1 MNWMIAS
8 IMQEV
13 SVSDHL
19 ARLVAFPTISS
30 VSNLTLLDWI
40 EEYCRAYGGRSR
52 RFFDATGTKAN
63 LLVSVGP
70 DQPGGIVLSGHTD
83 VVPCEG
89 QAWLDDPFILRRD
102 GARLVGRG
110 STDMKG
116 FLACCLA
123 ALPNLARSPLRRP
136 LHLAFS
142 YDEEVGCT
150 GVGSMAD
157 WIGLS
162 DLKPGIAIIG
172 EPSSMRV
179 INAHKAGLV
188 AKVSVKGKPGHS
200 SQPELG
206 VNAVMTAAGLIAEI
220 EDLRVKLKTGP
231 FFEQFS
237 PRYATTQVNMIQG
250 GTQLNIIAEHCQF
263 MWELRAL
270 PGQDDMALFDQIRR
284 YAAQTLEPAMKAI
297 DPACGITFEVL
308 ARVPALQPNIDCRA
322 EAAIFNILGQSA
334 PEAVAYGSEAGIFQ
348 AAGIP
353 AIICG
358 PGNIAQAHQPEEFIE
373 QAELDKCVDFLLQL
387 GQTLTTSDTSLKM
400 N

>member
-1 MNWMIAS
+1 MKWVIPSTML
-8 IMQEV
+8 EF
-13 SVSDHL
+13 SVSDYL

-30 VSNLTLLDWI
+30 VSNLALLDWI
-40 EEYCRAYGGRSR
+40 EEYCRTYGGQSR
-52 RFFDATGTKAN
+52 RFYDSTGTKAN
-63 LLVSVGP
+63 LLVSIGP

-89 QAWLDDPFILRRD
+89 QAWLDDPFILRHD

-123 ALPNLARSPLRRP
+123 ALPNLARSPLKRP
-136 LHLAFS
+136 IHLAFS

-157 WIGLS
+157 WIGQS
-162 DLKPGIAIIG
+162 DLKPSIAIIG
-172 EPSSMRV
+172 EPSSMRI
-179 INAHKAGLV
+179 INAHKAGLI
-188 AKVSVKGKPGHS
+188 AKVSVTGKPGHS
-200 SQPELG
+200 SQPGLG
-206 VNAVMTAAGLIAEI
+206 VNAVMTAAKLISEI
-220 EDLRVKLKTGP
+220 ENLSANLKNGP
-231 FFEQFS
+231 FFEQLS
-237 PRYATTQVNMIQG
+237 PPYATTQVNMIQG

-263 MWELRAL
+263 MWEMRAL
-270 PGQDDMALFDQIRR
+270 PDQDDTALFDRIRR
-284 YAAQTLEPAMKAI
+284 FAAHTLEPAMKAVE
-297 DPACGITFEVL
+297 PACGIAFEVI
-308 ARVPALQPNIDCRA
+308 ARVPALQPNINCEA
-322 EAAIFNILGQSA
+322 EAAIFKILGQSV

-373 QAELDKCVDFLLQL
+373 RTELDRCVDFLLRL
-387 GQTLTTSDTSLKM
+387 GQTLTTSDPH
-400 N
+400 